1 MRHFKNTPTILQRV
15 TVCYSKMNESIMIF
29 ASHTKYLHL
38 FYLLFFVVV
47 CTHFT
52 EEKLAEST
60 AANGALSAQLE
71 NISPQLNSLENSLN
85 EARHKLKE
93 EQKLRRAAEQAQDE
107 ADQRLREM
115 EQSLAHLR
123 EECDMAHEELA
134 FKENELEE
142 MRLELEVEKQDLLN
156 ELSTVRSA
164 LSTAEQAAEISHR
177 QATTAQNENN
187 MTRSTIVSSTI
198 PEEEDTSDIA
208 LGGSRAT
215 DSVPLNE
222 VVPTVDEGYV
232 KKLEEE
238 LELVT
243 EQLIETEKRLGET
256 EGQLT
261 DYLQTVE
268 SLKHTRRDEDDDMIR
283 TLEADNAELRSAAHK
298 LREELFVARE
308 ELSLAREEI
317 QLQQEELHAAEADAK
332 AVTLTLEEE
341 RIKQREVVNQLHIKL
356 KETEASSDH
365 RLGEAAMVAS
375 TVKAANEENAR
386 LTDQV
391 DALEQAL
398 NNARQDYQNVVD
410 ELDAVNA
417 RFDEVRRE
425 AKEEGREEAVEE
437 LKQGMMA
444 DTNHEIQE
452 MREQLAKL
460 AEENNVLQQKVD
472 DAEMSLAKVKDT
484 QESVAAG
491 ADAHSEVTKQLQSQ
505 LTRAKE
511 ELAKKDQE
519 MTALTKTLETRV
531 AQAEESVTTME
542 TELRSTKGQLA
553 EAEARVIVLR
563 RDKERAE
570 KSIPPPSPTRRDKKT
585 VTVDAKMPPVPGLE
599 PPDLGNEFS
608 DYDEVAIPRRSRSP
622 PTRMRHRSRS
632 SSPSSVMRLE
642 YRLAEESKKL
652 QDLQKEYDALM
663 DQKRMGEIRIKR
675 LEGDLQL
682 LNKELFANG
691 GDTAVVTQMSRL
703 SSLANKDIKEA
714 DLIETGKSDS
724 ERVNEIISS
733 RDVKLMVDELRSL
746 EKKCNGQREYNAQ
759 LLSKMLHLQGN
770 IQVYSRV
777 RPMTMS
783 EVQKGYK
790 TVVESLSETELGC
803 FDSRTNKWKSFAFD
817 RVWGPDQSQQSVFQ
831 DVEPVALSVV
841 DGYNACIFA
850 YGQTGSGKTFTMEGV
865 PEGNQY
871 GISYRTIQK
880 IFHLLSLRAQQQ
892 RAAEIFV
899 GSENENEPAKE
910 VSFSF
915 SLELGMLE
923 IYNDEVYD
931 LLSTEGSSMAEKKE
945 GAMRAGGKASLEIRR
960 SKEGRIE
967 VPNLTKEKVESIQEV
982 MQLLKTG
989 NGNRATAST
998 DMNEHSSRSHMVLIV
1013 DVYSG
1018 VDESQRNKGTL
1029 YLVDLAG
1036 SERVRKSNVQ
1046 GDQLKEAGFINKSLS
1061 ALGNVMEALDRK
1073 ASHVPYRDSKLTY
1086 LLQDSLGGNSRT
1098 LMVVTISPMDMSYDE
1113 SVHALQFATRV
1124 RRIQIGAAQ
1133 RNVTSKNLEET
1144 VKALTEEMRSLTR
1157 AKERTESQLLSLK
1170 RDNTRVQDKLQNLS
1184 KARQQNR
1191 SEGKTLDVL
1200 KKNNDDLAARWQ
1212 KEKTAREEAVQE
1224 ADKAKEELRKVQQ
1237 QLSQGG
1243 SKVQLLT
1250 RKLEEKEAE
1259 LEKTTKQLRQ
1269 ATADKAAAALRSRR
1283 QDLLNTRHSTP
1294 VVKPTAKPAGS
1305 ILSPTNVS
1313 RTATGTD
1320 RTQVTSTASDNGDS
1334 LKNSEKDEEE
1344 PNAEVALIRQQVLEL
1359 LEKHDKG
1366 KADRIDIIMEKFK
1379 GKEALLLDK
1388 MTQRYE
1394 GGAGATPAV
1403 SVQKR
1408 NEQALARHQERMLRI
1423 REKKNSA

>member
-1 MRHFKNTPTILQRV
+1 
-15 TVCYSKMNESIMIF
+15 MNEQIDPRV
-29 ASHTKYLHL
+29 SHKNRFVYL
-38 FYLLFFVVV
+38 FSFFRRLLLY
-47 CTHFT
+47 THFT

-177 QATTAQNENN
+177 QTMTAQNERNIMN
-187 MTRSTIVSSTI
+187 GSTI

-215 DSVPLNE
+215 ESVPVNE
-222 VVPTVDEGYV
+222 VVPSVDEGYV

-243 EQLIETEKRLGET
+243 EQLIETERRLGET
-256 EGQLT
+256 EGQLSE
-261 DYLQTVE
+261 YQQTVE
-268 SLKHTRRDEDDDMIR
+268 SLKHTRRDEDDDIIR
-283 TLEADNAELRSAAHK
+283 TLEADNAELGSAVHK

-332 AVTLTLEEE
+332 AVSMTLEEE
-341 RIKQREVVNQLHIKL
+341 RTKQREVVNQLHIKL

-375 TVKAANEENAR
+375 TVKAANEENGR

-391 DALEQAL
+391 AALEQAL

-417 RFDEVRRE
+417 RFDEVRKE
-425 AKEEGREEAVEE
+425 AKEEGRDEAIEE
-437 LKQGMMA
+437 LKQGMIA
-444 DTNHEIQE
+444 DTNYEIQE

-460 AEENNVLQQKVD
+460 ADENNVLQQKVD

-484 QESVAAG
+484 QENSAAG
-491 ADAHSEVTKQLQSQ
+491 ADAHSEVTKQLQAQ
-505 LTRAKE
+505 LARTKE

-531 AQAEESVTTME
+531 AQAEESVTAME
-542 TELRSTKGQLA
+542 TELRATKGHLA

-570 KSIPPPSPTRRDKKT
+570 KTIPPPSPTRRKEKKT
-585 VTVDAKMPPVPGLE
+585 VVVGAKMPPVPGLE
-599 PPDLGNEFS
+599 QPDLDNGFS
-608 DYDEVAIPRRSRSP
+608 DYDEVATPRRSRSP

-652 QDLQKEYDALM
+652 QDFQKEYNSLM

-691 GDTAVVTQMSRL
+691 GDTTVVTQMSRL
-703 SSLANKDIKEA
+703 SSLASKDLKEA

-724 ERVNEIISS
+724 ERVNEIINS
-733 RDVKLMVDELRSL
+733 RDMKLMVDELRSL
-746 EKKCNGQREYNAQ
+746 DKKINGQREYNAQ

-803 FDSRTNKWKSFAFD
+803 FDTRTNKWKSFAFD

-931 LLSTEGSSMAEKKE
+931 LLSSEGSSMAEKKE

-982 MQLLKTG
+982 MQLLKRG
-989 NGNRATAST
+989 NGNRATATT

-1237 QLSQGG
+1237 QLSQGS

-1250 RKLEEKEAE
+1250 TKLEQKEFE
-1259 LEKTTKQLRQ
+1259 LEKATKQLRQ
-1269 ATADKAAAALRSRR
+1269 ATADKAAAALRTRR
-1283 QDLLNTRHSTP
+1283 QDLLNTRQSTP
-1294 VVKPTAKPAGS
+1294 VVKPAARPAISVPSPTIVSRATPQTAAGS
-1305 ILSPTNVS
+1305 
-1313 RTATGTD
+1313 A
-1320 RTQVTSTASDNGDS
+1320 RTQATSTASDNGDS
-1334 LKNSEKDEEE
+1334 LKNSDKDEEE
-1344 PNAEVALIRQQVLEL
+1344 PNAEVAEIRQQVLEL

-1394 GGAGATPAV
+1394 GGAGAAPAV

-1408 NEQALARHQERMLRI
+1408 NEMALERHQERMRRI